1 LSQRYPLSRRVQIPV
16 SSPRGLVAALFG
28 LSHCFLRLSPSLL
41 AIILLV
47 GGCEKRTN
55 DVLDSAGAAPFLSQ
69 VSLSP
74 SRINSDSIISGPNRQ
89 PDDLLEISTLI
100 VARVQAN
107 TQTPFSVS
115 YSIRSTDSLV
125 VMSKGE
131 LRDDGLA
138 FDAMKGDGLFSG
150 KPTFQIRR
158 VQFGTYEVRV
168 TAESEDGYR
177 SNEVITPLVVFRGN
191 RPPLISDLAAPDTVK
206 LGNLS
211 QTLSLAVR
219 ANDPDGLN
227 DVAKVVFSSYRPDGT
242 ASGGNPFLMYDDG
255 LPVHGDERAGDGVF
269 SLLVSLPSSTQL
281 GTYRFEFQAFDRSNE
296 PSNVIILK
304 LTVRQ

>member
-1 LSQRYPLSRRVQIPV
+1 MSQCYPLSRPIQSPIYSTRRFAAIHFGPSRRV
-16 SSPRGLVAALFG
+16 
-28 LSHCFLRLSPSLL
+28 LRLTSSLL
-41 AIILLV
+41 AIILFL

-55 DVLDSAGAAPFLSQ
+55 DILDSTGAAPFLSQ

-100 VARVQAN
+100 VASVQSN
-107 TQTPFSVS
+107 TQSPFSVS
-115 YSIRSTDSLV
+115 YSIRNTDSLAV
-125 VMSKGE
+125 VSKGD
-131 LRDDGLA
+131 LRDDGLR
-138 FDAMKGDGLFSG
+138 FDARKGDGLFTG
-150 KPTFQIRR
+150 KSTFQIRR
-158 VQFGTYEVRV
+158 AQIGTYEVKV

-177 SNEVITPLVVFRGN
+177 SNEIITPLVVFRGN

-206 LGNLS
+206 LGNVA

-219 ANDPDGLN
+219 ASDPDGLN
-227 DVAKVVFSSYRPDGT
+227 DVAKVVFSSYKPDGT

-269 SLLVSLPSSTQL
+269 SLLVSLPPSTQL

-296 PSNVIILK
+296 PSNIIVLK